1 MYKLNNGVLI
11 PNVGFGTWQ
20 MKDKEQCKNAV
31 RVALETGYRHIDTA
45 AIYGNEDAVGEG
57 IAEFLK
63 NSETKREDLF
73 IVTKVW
79 NTDQGYETTLKAFEI
94 SLEKLKL
101 DYIDMYLVHWPQPKS
116 LDRTWETWRA
126 LEELYKLGKVKA
138 IGVCNMKEHHLK
150 YIMENFEIVPVV
162 NQIELH
168 PHLQQVELKKF
179 CDENGILVEAWS
191 PLMQGALDHEGLKR
205 VAQKNGRTVAQV
217 VLKWHLQNGL
227 LPLPKSVTPSRI
239 KENFELN
246 FELDKDDMD
255 YINSLNKEERLGPD
269 PDEITF

>member
-1 MYKLNNGVLI
+1 MYKLNNGVMI
-11 PNVGFGTWQ
+11 PEIGFGTWQ
-20 MKDKEQCKNAV
+20 MEDKEQCKNAV
-31 RVALETGYRHIDTA
+31 KVALEVGYRHIDTA

-63 NSETKREDLF
+63 NSHIKREELF

-79 NTDQGYETTLKAFEI
+79 NTDQGYENTLKAFEV
-94 SLEKLKL
+94 SLQKLKL

-126 LEELYKLGKVKA
+126 LEELYKAGKVKA

-150 YIMENFEIVPVV
+150 YIIENFGIVPVV

-179 CDENGILVEAWS
+179 CDENKILVEAWS

-205 VAQKNGRTVAQV
+205 VAQKNGKTVAQV

-246 FELDKDDMD
+246 FQLDKEDMD